1 MCHIS
6 GTVRHMVFV
15 TLVLNDDIPRH
26 FFHFFEIF
34 IFRAVREVKGRKYS
48 CSERK
53 KKKVHLNF
61 TP

>member
-1 MCHIS
+1 
-6 GTVRHMVFV
+6 MVFV

-34 IFRAVREVKGRKYS
+34 IFRAVREVKEHKYS

-53 KKKVHLNF
+53 KKSAFKFYPLKLLMN
-61 TP
+61 